1 MIHTNTHPNLDV
13 EGCFACKI
21 SGVKLGVSEHTA
33 SEKHRE
39 TTLSKDLDAYK
50 RMRMNGQQPKQID
63 GSANVEAR
71 ASESWQVQT
80 GILPNKSHYKT
91 AAI

>member
-1 MIHTNTHPNLDV
+1 MIHAQTHPTLDV
-13 EGCFACKI
+13 EGCFACKV
-21 SGVKLGVSEHTA
+21 SGVSLGM
-33 SEKHRE
+33 SEKASSEKKRE

-50 RMRMNGQQPKQID
+50 RLRMNGQQPKQID
-63 GSANVEAR
+63 GAAKVESR

-91 AAI
+91 VAI